1 MNIWNIQFTGLARSE
16 SGIPNIR
23 SQGTLWARCYLF
35 GCSVDG
41 GGSRE
46 WGRAA
51 EVVVRAPLGLDNAR
65 VPSGGVASAS
75 TWDVELLCPWQ
86 PVRISVIFCDHPD
99 LVFS

>member
-41 GGSRE
+41 GGPRE
-46 WGRAA
+46 WGQAA
-51 EVVVRAPLGLDNAR
+51 EVAVRAPSGLGTAGD
-65 VPSGGVASAS
+65 PSGGAS

-99 LVFS
+99 FVFS